1 MHGLQ
6 YGKVCRSL
14 FLQHL
19 ANTIQLSTQL
29 LIRADL
35 GAKRKNT
42 RLATRGFLLP
52 KSGSSVVCGFHEW
65 TTYGSLAGSFSH
77 RRTDNVALPAPF
89 SSQHVCARPPA
100 LPSSASSDEPVPP
113 GPGLKQTYESTY
125 DGRKRT
131 PTMDEN
137 VLRMVYLTSEIIWVF
152 YVPWSND
159 HHDL

>member
-35 GAKRKNT
+35 GAKRKKNT
-42 RLATRGFLLP
+42 RLAMRGFLLP

-65 TTYGSLAGSFSH
+65 TTYGSLAGSSSH
-77 RRTDNVALPAPF
+77 RTNGQRG
-89 SSQHVCARPPA
+89 
-100 LPSSASSDEPVPP
+100 SASSLLQPACMCSSSHAAQSGLTPSSERRADAAPCLSRHCTPRFDEPPSSLAILP
-113 GPGLKQTYESTY
+113 SCRP
-125 DGRKRT
+125 
-131 PTMDEN
+131 
-137 VLRMVYLTSEIIWVF
+137 
-152 YVPWSND
+152 
-159 HHDL
+159 